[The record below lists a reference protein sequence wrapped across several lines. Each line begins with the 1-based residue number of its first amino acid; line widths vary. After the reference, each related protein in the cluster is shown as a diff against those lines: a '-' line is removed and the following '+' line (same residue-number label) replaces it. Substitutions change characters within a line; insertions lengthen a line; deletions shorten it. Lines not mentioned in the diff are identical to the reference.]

1 MGRGGEGEAWGEGA
15 RRWDYFTHFTQCHV
29 NVGARTQVSKSP
41 GIHVCIQ
48 ATTTYRP
55 CSAPHVPDS
64 PPMTGLLSKCSS
76 SSDTV
81 WNLPKPKLNSLPL
94 QRTGKCF
101 TEFLALWE
109 RERERETCQC
119 TCTCI
124 LYCMYKCSWIMCT
137 CKCYMTFYV

>member
-1 MGRGGEGEAWGEGA
+1 MGRGGKKMGVFHTMSCQCGS
-15 RRWDYFTHFTQCHV
+15 WDPNLQ
-29 NVGARTQVSKSP
+29 SP
-41 GIHVCIQ
+41 GICIQ

-76 SSDTV
+76 SSGTV

-124 LYCMYKCSWIMCT
+124 HVYCMYKCSWIMCT
-137 CKCYMTFYV
+137 CKCYMTLTCKCIYMYMCQ